1 MDFQAIMTERYAGG
15 NMPWDEALPP
25 PEVQEFAAAHSPG
38 RALDLGCGYGRSAI
52 FLAQHGWQTDGV
64 DFVAQAVAEA
74 TRRAEAAGLA
84 ARTRFYPG
92 DVTRLDFLTG
102 PYDLALDIGCAHCL
116 TPAQLQA
123 YRAQLDRLIRPG
135 GHFLLF
141 ARLEETAPAAS
152 ADPLGLAKET
162 ALAVF
167 TPAFTLIRL
176 REGVTRM
183 ADGNSWASGW
193 FLFKRAENAEVAP

>member
-1 MDFQAIMTERYAGG
+1 MDFQAMMTERYAGG
-15 NMPWDEALPP
+15 QMPWDDELPP
-25 PEVQEFAAAHSPG
+25 PEVQEFVAEHSPG

-52 FLAQHGWQTDGV
+52 FLAQHGWQADGV

-74 TRRAEAAGLA
+74 TRRAETAGVA
-84 ARTRFYPG
+84 ARTHFYPG
-92 DVTRLDFLTG
+92 DVTQLDFLTG

-116 TPAQLQA
+116 LPAQLAVYQ
-123 YRAQLDRLIRPG
+123 AQLHRLLRPG

-141 ARLEETAPAAS
+141 ARLDETAPSAT

-167 TPAFTLIRL
+167 TPAFSLLRL
-176 REGVTRM
+176 REGMTHM
-183 ADGNSWASGW
+183 ASGHSWASGW
-193 FLFKRAENAEVAP
+193 FLFTRQAD